1 MNYAYQSAGSL
12 RPAGA
17 ILAVALLLA
26 ALLPEAGL
34 RLLALFIA
42 LSPLAWGSYELAR
55 RRTGLT
61 LEADA
66 LVLRRPVSLRPL
78 RIPYAHV
85 GGAMPWPRPPRLAL
99 VYYVP
104 RPPFEDD
111 EDPRP
116 PRLRVTIT
124 EPLADLPAALD
135 DLRGRIAQARAQET
149 SDPRLH
155 PLTYEE
161 LTTRLRAHR
170 FRRLSLRLGLL
181 LATPLL
187 MILVVRIAF
196 TLLSALHFLLK

>member
-1 MNYAYQSAGSL
+1 MNYVYQSAGSL

-17 ILAVALLLA
+17 VLVVALLLA
-26 ALLPEAGL
+26 VLLPEASL
-34 RLLALFIA
+34 RLLALFFA
-42 LSPLAWGSYELAR
+42 LSPLVWGSYELAR

-66 LVLRRPVSLRPL
+66 LVLRRPVSVRPL

-99 VYYVP
+99 VYYAP

-135 DLRGRIAQARAQET
+135 DLRGRIEQARTQEG
-149 SDPRLH
+149 SESLLR
-155 PLTYEE
+155 PLTNEE
-161 LTTRLRAHR
+161 LTARLRAHR
-170 FRRLSLRLGLL
+170 FRRLSLRLVLL
-181 LATPLL
+181 LATPLM
-187 MILVVRIAF
+187 MILVVRIVF
-196 TLLSALHFLLK
+196 TLLGALHFLLK